1 MGLSMKVH
9 ERQAHKHGTLPP
21 NEHLIDARI
30 GDLVRA
36 RGTVRGITPIANT
49 TSTLGYSA
57 TRLIVSGPDVRLGT
71 TFDQLGGWQVDG
83 GTTFNV
89 SWLDGDEMI
98 FVTWQS
104 FRGESIDPFVASMQ
118 AHAQRYIE
126 QIPKAERNDFAGR
139 LKAAYAAA
147 QPR

>member
-36 RGTVRGITPIANT
+36 RSTIRGMVPMANT
-49 TSTLGYSA
+49 TSTFGYSA
-57 TRLIVSGPDVRLGT
+57 SRLIVSGPDVRLAT
-71 TFDQLGGWQVDG
+71 TFDQLGGWETNSR
-83 GTTFNV
+83 TTVNL
-89 SWLDGDEMI
+89 SWLQGDEII

-104 FRGESIDPFVASMQ
+104 YRGEDIDPFVAAMQ
-118 AHAQRYIE
+118 VHAQRFVE
-126 QIPKAERNDFAGR
+126 QIPKVRRDDFVAR
-139 LKAAYAAA
+139 FNAAYEAAK
-147 QPR
+147 PG